1 MFKRVQFPKAVFIK
15 ETSDSMAILLL
26 SQMDFR
32 TVAASTRV
40 VTHCKAE
47 VYVQIGRGGISFLTG
62 AGKVKKG
69 RRLGE
74 SPENQEDRWALV
86 GWAWGEGS

>member
-1 MFKRVQFPKAVFIK
+1 MFKRVQLPKAVFIK

-32 TVAASTRV
+32 TVVASTRV

-62 AGKVKKG
+62 A
-69 RRLGE
+69 RESEEGE
-74 SPENQEDRWALV
+74 AV
-86 GWAWGEGS
+86 G